1 MLTALLNG
9 QSPLRTALGQKME
22 GSWRFT
28 FVTPDAPGQ
37 TNYVLTSFSSD
48 GLIVTVA
55 NSSTPPI
62 PPVQSLGNQITGGLG
77 EWVRIGDKQFRF
89 TQMQLIFKSGVPG
102 GFQRTRVTLTLN
114 DTLDGA
120 VGTAFA
126 EFLDLAGNIVF
137 GGDGWDP
144 SNSDWEPHRRRFEHW
159 TASIELTW
167 HESAQSPMPHERGG
181 EGTRTALRMN
191 AAQRL

>member
-1 MLTALLNG
+1 MIKSKVTIALIVPLMLIAVLNA

-28 FVTPDAPGQ
+28 FITPDAPGQ
-37 TNYVLTSFSSD
+37 TNFGLTSFSAD
-48 GLIVTVA
+48 GLIFTVA

-62 PPVQSLGNQITGGLG
+62 PPVQSLGNQISAGLG

-89 TQMQLIFKSGVPG
+89 TQMQLIFKNGVPG

-137 GGDGWDP
+137 GGTDGTPATVAGNRIGVDSSP
-144 SNSDWEPHRRRFEHW
+144 APPVSN
-159 TASIELTW
+159 
-167 HESAQSPMPHERGG
+167 
-181 EGTRTALRMN
+181 
-191 AAQRL
+191 